1 TSPRPERRRRNGH
14 QYHGPIH
21 KQWASQTSA
30 DTAFEPVSRLRI
42 IETRRIAA
50 NLAKLPELFAKATVS
65 GGLTFDKLR

>member
-1 TSPRPERRRRNGH
+1 VG
-14 QYHGPIH
+14 
-21 KQWASQTSA
+21 AQTSA

>member
-1 TSPRPERRRRNGH
+1 VG
-14 QYHGPIH
+14 
-21 KQWASQTSA
+21 AQTSA

-65 GGLTFDKLR
+65 GGLIFDKLR